1 VRYVHAVALVQDSP
15 LCGLRSA
22 RQGLNQEGG
31 LERKGMPQEEY
42 VQKVGRLIAEGCSEA
57 L

>member
-1 VRYVHAVALVQDSP
+1 MRYVHAVALVQDSP

-22 RQGLNQEGG
+22 RQGLSQEGG